1 MDHLEQSG
9 FRSHTIA
16 KNIELIEFQTK
27 KMALEFQ
34 NGVTV
39 VGDREAFGTSVK
51 VNRTREGSARV
62 EITGELKQ
70 VRGK

>member
-1 MDHLEQSG
+1 MEEQG
-9 FRSHTIA
+9 FRSHSIV
-16 KNIELIEFQTK
+16 KNLELIESQTQ

-39 VGDREAFGTSVK
+39 VGAREAFGKSIK
-51 VNRTREGSARV
+51 VERTRDGEARV